1 MRSRSTTFFSHAFD
15 QQGKRTMT
23 ASRTARYVALYRA
36 LESAERQREPLFD
49 DPYARTFLPC
59 SLRLAAYAAHMPGVR
74 SILLRHPRSRA
85 DDNAPG
91 ARTSAIAR
99 TRFIDDQVRAAVAAG
114 IDQLVVLG
122 DGYDCRAL
130 RLRELQHC
138 HVFEVDRPDTQVEK
152 QAAQARAGVAA
163 HERVRYIG
171 FDLQTGDDL
180 LEALGSA
187 GFDASRR
194 CLFIWEG
201 VTHYLDAATVERM
214 FAWIGR
220 AAAGS
225 RCVFTYVHRGLLDG
239 SVTFDASAK
248 PLRAVRRLGER
259 DADAF
264 GLDPR
269 ELPAFLS
276 KFRLVLEA
284 DLAADTYRKRH
295 LGEHAN
301 ELHGY
306 GFYRLA
312 TVHVIGN

>member
-1 MRSRSTTFFSHAFD
+1 
-15 QQGKRTMT
+15 MT

-36 LESAERQREPLFD
+36 LESTERAREPLFD

-59 SLRLAAYAAHMPGVR
+59 SLRLAVHAAHMPGVR
-74 SILLRHPRSRA
+74 SILLRQAQQA
-85 DDNAPG
+85 DHKVG
-91 ARTSAIAR
+91 TSAMAR
-99 TRFIDDQVRAAVAAG
+99 TRFIDDQVRAAAATG
-114 IDQLVVLG
+114 IDQFVVLG
-122 DGYDCRAL
+122 AGYDCRAQ
-130 RLRELQHC
+130 RVRELQHC
-138 HVFEVDRPDTQVEK
+138 HVFEVDRPDTQREK
-152 QAAQARAGVAA
+152 QSAGRADSAA
-163 HERVRYIG
+163 HERVRYVG

-180 LEALGSA
+180 QEALITA
-187 GFDASRR
+187 GFDRSRR

-201 VTHYLDAATVERM
+201 VTNYLDAATIERV

-259 DADAF
+259 DATAF
-264 GLDPR
+264 GLYPR

-284 DLAADTYRKRH
+284 DLGADAYRKRY
-295 LGEHAN
+295 LGEQARNTN

-312 TVHVIGN
+312 TVHVIGS

>member
-1 MRSRSTTFFSHAFD
+1 
-15 QQGKRTMT
+15 MT

-36 LESAERQREPLFD
+36 LESTERAREPLFD

-59 SLRLAAYAAHMPGVR
+59 SLRLAVHAAYMPGVR
-74 SILLRHPRSRA
+74 SILLRHAQQA
-85 DDNAPG
+85 DNKAG
-91 ARTSAIAR
+91 ASTSARPSAIAR
-99 TRFIDDQVRAAVAAG
+99 TRFIDDQVRAAVATG
-114 IDQLVVLG
+114 IDQFVVLG
-122 DGYDCRAL
+122 AGYDCRAL

-138 HVFEVDRPDTQVEK
+138 HVFEVDRPDTQREK
-152 QAAQARAGVAA
+152 ESAGRADIAA
-163 HERVRYIG
+163 HERVRHIG
-171 FDLQTGDDL
+171 FDLQTGHDYDDL
-180 LEALGSA
+180 QEALITA
-187 GFDASRR
+187 GFDPSRR

-201 VTHYLDAATVERM
+201 VTNCLDAATVERV

-259 DADAF
+259 DATTS
-264 GLDPR
+264 GLEPR

-284 DLAADTYRKRH
+284 DLGADAYRKRY
-295 LGEHAN
+295 LGEQARNTN

-312 TVHVIGN
+312 TVHVIGS